1 MIHFVT
7 YHPTASALVSQAL
20 LIDIIVT
27 YISEFILHKQMP
39 TPSRLRGSGALLETL
54 YSALNY
60 QLMLTSES
68 CLMQGGLLV
77 GSRKLPFCSYA
88 RSQSPG
94 LQRQSLNPPPPPV
107 KRHSAPANATSPS
120 ETQWNNTTQ
129 ARASSSVEGLQA
141 EFQTLEFIPS
151 ASSPDLASATGD
163 TDGELF
169 ALQLYPVAQVLQQIY
184 TSALSLP

>member
-1 MIHFVT
+1 MH
-7 YHPTASALVSQAL
+7 
-20 LIDIIVT
+20 
-27 YISEFILHKQMP
+27 

-54 YSALNY
+54 YSASNY

-68 CLMQGGLLV
+68 CLVQGGLLV

-120 ETQWNNTTQ
+120 DTQWNNTT
-129 ARASSSVEGLQA
+129 RASSSVEALQT

-151 ASSPDLASATGD
+151 ASSPDLASATAD

-169 ALQLYPVAQVLQQIY
+169 ATYHNC
-184 TSALSLP
+184 TLSLKFCNRFTRAHYHCPNR